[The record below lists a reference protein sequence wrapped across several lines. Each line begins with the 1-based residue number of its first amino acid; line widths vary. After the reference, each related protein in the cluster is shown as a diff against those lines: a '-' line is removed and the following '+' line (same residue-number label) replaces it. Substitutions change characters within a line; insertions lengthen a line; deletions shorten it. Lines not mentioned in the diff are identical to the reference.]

1 MSADAALVERMS
13 NAVRAAYKAM
23 EVLKSENRTLRAE
36 NEALIQ
42 QLSVLQ
48 PSDPVQHEVDRLDQR
63 SSERPNTDISAACFG
78 RESASRVKEQRLRK
92 QSVSA
97 EERNELGISRFAYK
111 SFVNAPDANTLAA
124 HMKHL
129 NLANVHFVAGT
140 MASHN
145 PVTFCKAI
153 ALTISLHV
161 CAQGHAEDDSEARI
175 PNSLLVKLDLLVSLL
190 VSICGRNP
198 GGLTK
203 LMKLADVLGKV
214 ILGAVRYQLCTPHYA
229 VVMGALRVARNVGRT
244 GVKTRATLMAANDA
258 VAATTESEVTV
269 PPPNREAADQSERKQ
284 RIASLASM
292 IGLDSSDSGSGGE
305 SGSDADND
313 DKMLVDD
320 PKETEN
326 NITEGSL
333 DPDSSSESE
342 VASTMESEVPHDD
355 VEFDTGN
362 TISEQHV
369 ADVSRTQ
376 TDLACRVYV
385 LLATLLRAVSPFY
398 PQPRGLRLFV

>member
-1 MSADAALVERMS
+1 MSADAALVERMG

-23 EVLKSENRTLRAE
+23 EILKSENQTLRAE
-36 NEALIQ
+36 NEVLKQ
-42 QLSVLQ
+42 QLSMLQ
-48 PSDPVQHEVDRLDQR
+48 PSNPVQHDVDRLDQR
-63 SSERPNTDISAACFG
+63 CSERPNTHNSAACSG
-78 RESASRVKEQRLRK
+78 REAGSHLKQQRPRTE
-92 QSVSA
+92 SVSGK
-97 EERNELGISRFAYK
+97 EGNELGVSKFAYK

-129 NLANVHFVAGT
+129 NLANLHFVAGT
-140 MASHN
+140 VASQN
-145 PVTFCKAI
+145 PVTLCKALV
-153 ALTISLHV
+153 LTISSHIH
-161 CAQGHAEDDSEARI
+161 AQDYAEDDSEARI

-203 LMKLADVLGKV
+203 LLKLADVLRKV
-214 ILGAVRYQLCTPHYA
+214 MFGAVRYQLCTPHYA
-229 VVMGALRVARNVGRT
+229 VVMGALRVAHNVGRT
-244 GVKTRATLMAANDA
+244 AAKTHATLMAANDA
-258 VAATTESEVTV
+258 MAARTESESTV
-269 PPPNREAADQSERKQ
+269 PPPKREAADQSERKQ

-320 PKETEN
+320 PIETEN

-333 DPDSSSESE
+333 DSDSSSESE
-342 VASTMESEVPHDD
+342 VASTMESEVPQDD
-355 VEFDTGN
+355 VDFDNGN
-362 TISEQHV
+362 TVSEQHV
-369 ADVSRTQ
+369 ADISRTQ

-385 LLATLLRAVSPFY
+385 LLSTSLRAVSPFY
-398 PQPRGLRLFV
+398 PQPHGFSLFV